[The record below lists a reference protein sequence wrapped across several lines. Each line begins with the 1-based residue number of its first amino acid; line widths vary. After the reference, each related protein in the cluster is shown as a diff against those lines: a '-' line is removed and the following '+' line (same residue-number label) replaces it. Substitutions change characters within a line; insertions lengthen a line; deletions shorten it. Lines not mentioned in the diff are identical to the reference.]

1 MKAMERKG
9 ENKGEK
15 EEEENQREK
24 EEEHNQREKEMWK
37 RKAITK
43 LY

>member
-24 EEEHNQREKEMWK
+24 EEEQNQREKEMWK